1 MYRFTIIWI
10 NTDFSW
16 KTIEDRRH
24 WNKILKVL
32 TEENCQASKDM
43 PQRPKLNK
51 DSVDLGNLLLAAQL
65 YKKR

>member
-1 MYRFTIIWI
+1 M
-10 NTDFSW
+10 
-16 KTIEDRRH
+16 EDRRH

-51 DSVDLGNLLLAAQL
+51 DTVDLGNLLLAAQL
-65 YKKR
+65 DKKR